1 MPTGVTDPDPL
12 LPVHALR
19 ALKYCERL
27 FYLEAVEGNYLANE
41 PILDGRRLHEEVL
54 PEEGERWER
63 LTTESAAL
71 GLRGELDCLRRRD
84 GSLIPYE
91 HKKGRS
97 CKGEGGPEA
106 WDSDRLQVIGYAALV
121 AEWSGQSVPEARI
134 RYHEDNSLVRV
145 AFDDQARTD
154 LRAALDRVR
163 ELRGQVERPP
173 VSDNERKCVHCA
185 LVPACLPEEERAAE
199 SEDHQAVRLFPP
211 AYDRQIIHVTEP
223 GARIGRAGDRLTVV
237 GEEKREFPIRSV
249 RSLVLHG
256 QVQIST
262 QALGLCEHHGISVH
276 WVTGGGRYLGAFAAG
291 VGRVHCRL
299 RQYEA
304 LRDPERR
311 LALSRR
317 LVHAK
322 AEQQLRFLMRCRRQ
336 QTEHAEL
343 FADALARVRRILRA
357 IDRSSIDELLGLEGE
372 AAAAYFSCFP
382 ALLRADLDARLRYE
396 RRSRRPPKDR
406 VNCLLGFGY
415 ASLYRDVLSAIT
427 VSGLESAFG
436 FYHQPRSSAHPLALD
451 LMELFRVALVDM
463 PVIASLNRGQ
473 WDPGRDFVETKG
485 GVWLSDAGRKQLIEI
500 LERRKAETWKHP
512 VIGYSLSYDRLIEL
526 EARLLD
532 KELGG
537 GGELFARWRL
547 R

>member
-1 MPTGVTDPDPL
+1 MADTDPL
-12 LPVHALR
+12 FPVHSLR
-19 ALKYCERL
+19 ALGYCERL

-41 PILDGRRLHEEVL
+41 PILDGRRLHEEVI
-54 PEEGERWER
+54 PEDGARWER
-63 LTTESAAL
+63 LSTESTAL
-71 GLRGELDCLRRRD
+71 SLRGELDCLRRRD
-84 GSLIPYE
+84 GTLIPYE

-97 CKGEGGPEA
+97 CKGDQGPGA

-121 AEWSGQSVPEARI
+121 EEWSGQPVPEARI
-134 RYHEDNSLVRV
+134 RYHEDNALVHV
-145 AFDDQARTD
+145 SFDAQARAD
-154 LRAALDRVR
+154 LAAALARVG
-163 ELRGQVERPP
+163 ELRRQIERPP
-173 VSDNERKCVHCA
+173 VTDNERKCVHCA
-185 LVPACLPEEERAAE
+185 LVPVCLPEEERAVHA
-199 SEDHQAVRLFPP
+199 EDHETVRLFPP

-223 GARIGRAGDRLTVV
+223 GARIGRAGDRLTVA

-249 RSLVLHG
+249 RGLVLHG

-262 QALGLCEHHGISVH
+262 QALGLCEHHGITVH
-276 WVTGGGRYLGAFAAG
+276 WVTGGGRYLGAFTAG
-291 VGRVHCRL
+291 VGRVHSRL

-304 LRDPERR
+304 LRDSERC
-311 LALSRR
+311 LALARR
-317 LVHAK
+317 LVQAK
-322 AEQQLRFLMRCRRQ
+322 AEQQLRFLMRARRQ
-336 QTEHAEL
+336 QADHAEL
-343 FADALARVRRILRA
+343 FDDALVRIRRILRA

-382 ALLRADLDARLRYE
+382 ALIRVDIDSRLHYE

-406 VNCLLGFGY
+406 ANCLLGFGY

-427 VSGLESAFG
+427 IAGLESAFG

-463 PVIASLNRGQ
+463 PVLASLNRGQ
-473 WDPGRDFVETKG
+473 WDADRDFVETKG
-485 GVWLSDAGRKQLIEI
+485 QVWLSDVGRKQLIEI

-537 GGELFARWRL
+537 AGELFAKWRL

>member
-1 MPTGVTDPDPL
+1 VTDADPPV
-12 LPVHALR
+12 PVHSLR
-19 ALKYCERL
+19 ALGYCERL
-27 FYLEAVEGNYLANE
+27 FYLEAVEGNYVANE
-41 PILDGRRLHEEVL
+41 PILDGRRLHEEVI

-63 LTTESAAL
+63 LSGESETL

-97 CKGEGGPEA
+97 CKGDHGPEA
-106 WDSDRLQVIGYAALV
+106 WDSDRLQVIGYAAL
-121 AEWSGQSVPEARI
+121 AEDLASQAIPEARI
-134 RYHEDNSLVRV
+134 RYHEDNTLVSV
-145 AFDDQARTD
+145 PFDDQARKD
-154 LRAALDRVR
+154 LRLALDRAH
-163 ELRGQVERPP
+163 ELQRQVERPP
-173 VSDNERKCVHCA
+173 VADNERKCVHCG
-185 LVPACLPEEERAAE
+185 LVPVCLPEEERVAQ
-199 SEDHQAVRLFPP
+199 SEDHETVRLFPP
-211 AYDRQIIHVTEP
+211 VYDRQTVHVTEP

-237 GEEKREFPIRSV
+237 GEEKHEFPVRSV
-249 RSLVLHG
+249 RALVLHG
-256 QVQIST
+256 HVQVSS
-262 QALGLCEHHGISVH
+262 QALGLCEYHGITVH
-276 WVTGGGRYLGAFAAG
+276 WLTGGGRYLGAFAAG
-291 VGRVHCRL
+291 EGRVHSRL

-304 LRDPERR
+304 LRDPDRR

-317 LVHAK
+317 LVRAK
-322 AEQQLRFLMRCRRQ
+322 MEQQLRFLMRARRQ
-336 QTEHAEL
+336 Q
-343 FADALARVRRILRA
+343 ADNGECFEAALTRLRRVLRG
-357 IDRSSIDELLGLEGE
+357 IDKRSVEELLGLEGE
-372 AAAAYFSCFP
+372 GAAAYFSCFS
-382 ALLRADLDARLRYE
+382 AMIRSDLDPRLHYE
-396 RRSRRPPKDR
+396 RRSRRPPQDR

-415 ASLYRDVLSAIT
+415 ASLYRDVLAGIL

-473 WDPGRDFVETKG
+473 WDADRDFKEGKAQ
-485 GVWLSDAGRKQLIEI
+485 VWLSDAGRKQLIEI